1 MKNEIRY
8 LLARFWRRFPYFL
21 VVFLL
26 VSSVGGSAAFLL
38 PAVYRA
44 EARLLV
50 ESPQIPDEMAP
61 TTVRTAAAEILQV
74 IQERLTTRDKLIDL
88 AQKLDVYEGRPL
100 MDPDKVAL
108 DMSQRIRIILPPP
121 SAPAAFVTVSFD
133 APTPDLSAR
142 VTNDLVD
149 SIIEE
154 SIALRTANASQ
165 TLEFFQSEVNRLN
178 DQLGELGGKI
188 LQLKLDKKDAL
199 PDSLEFR
206 RTRQTATQE
215 RLRDIERQIAGLQD
229 RRGRL
234 VELFEKTGTIE
245 PTGEAANSQRM
256 RLQQLEDELA
266 QALSVYAPDN
276 PKVRLIEAQI
286 ATLKRSEMFDLSS
299 DEASTAPMNSYELQL
314 ADLDGQIEFLQQDKA
329 AVEAELAALQASI
342 DATPGNAIELDVL
355 QRDYDNIQIQYN
367 TAVARLSE
375 AATGDRIESLSK
387 GQRITVVEPATAPTA
402 AAKPKRKLIAGVSV
416 VAGFILGLA
425 LVFLLEKLNRAIERP
440 VDLVNALGI
449 TPIATIPYFRTRQE
463 IWRKRLIWLLIFF
476 ILACILGA
484 LYVERDGLAAPLV
497 QLILRL
503 FERAGLA
510 GLPLP
515 QPFDLA

>member
-1 MKNEIRY
+1 MKSDLKY

-21 VVFLL
+21 VVTVLI
-26 VSSVGGSAAFLL
+26 SSIGVTAAFLL
-38 PAVYRA
+38 PSVYRA

-61 TTVRTAAAEILQV
+61 TTVRTAAEEILHV
-74 IQERLTTRDKLIDL
+74 IEERLTTRDKLIDL
-88 AQKLDVYEGRPL
+88 ARKLKVYDGTDL
-100 MDPDKVAL
+100 KDPDKVVE
-108 DMSQRIRIILPPP
+108 DMRHRIRIVLP
-121 SAPAAFVTVSFD
+121 SAGDPAAFVSVSFD
-133 APTPDLSAR
+133 APTPELSAQ
-142 VTNDLVD
+142 VTNDIVD
-149 SIIEE
+149 SIIED

-229 RRGRL
+229 RRARL
-234 VELFEKTGTIE
+234 VELYEKTGTVE
-245 PTGEAANSQRM
+245 PVGDAANSQKA
-256 RLQQLEDELA
+256 RLQQLEQELD
-266 QALSVYAPDN
+266 QARSIYAPDH

-286 ATLKRSEMFDLSS
+286 ATIKRSEMFDLSS
-299 DEASTAPMNSYELQL
+299 DTAPTEPMNNYDLQL
-314 ADLDGQIEFLQQDKA
+314 ADLDGQITFLQQDKTS
-329 AVEAELAALQASI
+329 VEAELASLQASI

-387 GQRITVVEPATAPTA
+387 GQRISVVEPAKAPTA
-402 AAKPKRKLIAGVSV
+402 SAKPNRKAIAAGSV
-416 VAGFILGLA
+416 LAALLAGMGL
-425 LVFLLEKLNRAIERP
+425 VVLLEKLNRSVERP
-440 VDLVNALGI
+440 VDLERALGI
-449 TPIATIPYFRTRQE
+449 TPIATIPFFRTRRE
-463 IWRKRLIWLLIFF
+463 VWRRRVIWLLVFGLVALV
-476 ILACILGA
+476 LAA

-497 QLILRL
+497 ELLIRL
-503 FERAGLA
+503 FEKAGLA
-510 GLPLP
+510 M
-515 QPFDLA
+515 LAGPAGSGMA